1 MNEGAGEG
9 SRVHTQIE
17 VGGKLIFPP
26 SEHISFTQS
35 STLFFFCLYSS
46 LFGMADLD
54 WSTAEQASEPQDQG
68 RACLDIHALEQKRKQ
83 CRETERESVCVCVC
97 ECVWELGRRSQLSFR
112 FRVLIDCWSCCSA
125 CGELALQWVEVLD
138 AEQKQQEYLA
148 RAREQLQKSTARLQA
163 SRLRLRMWR
172 RVRNQ
177 LAIRVKETEL
187 VLLKVRG
194 VCPCIGTGEGRRR
207 EKGAVKLWIRE
218 RGAREMETMTQSTCT

>member
-83 CRETERESVCVCVC
+83 CRETERESVCVCV
-97 ECVWELGRRSQLSFR
+97 
-112 FRVLIDCWSCCSA
+112 
-125 CGELALQWVEVLD
+125 
-138 AEQKQQEYLA
+138 
-148 RAREQLQKSTARLQA
+148 
-163 SRLRLRMWR
+163 
-172 RVRNQ
+172 
-177 LAIRVKETEL
+177 
-187 VLLKVRG
+187 
-194 VCPCIGTGEGRRR
+194 
-207 EKGAVKLWIRE
+207 
-218 RGAREMETMTQSTCT
+218 